1 MGVAAGK
8 YIGNMAIQV
17 QIVALPLSP
26 ETFPPDQQLV
36 ALGYTQRLYLN
47 PTTVTPLFSLFGVAH
62 ICHCLNRPQV
72 AADLTSSDL
81 PQKLQALMGW
91 IANRQIDYV
100 GITNPEYLQYYLDSY
115 VELEQIFGQLAG
127 MEDEMK
133 RLSDLFKVHIVLVL
147 HVDESVKVQTY
158 CTEGVAPI
166 LHFEV
171 VSEAYYVLL
180 HGSSEGMPLEGS
192 KTAIEQFYSLYLAHS
207 PPVQP
212 AAPEGNS
219 QLQEASPDLTD
230 PPSPVTPPVQFDP
243 LTDPVQFNPH
253 TDPVQFNPPT
263 DPVQFDP
270 PTDPVQFDPHT
281 DPVQF
286 NPHTDPVQ
294 SDSPTPPV
302 QSNSPTSSVQFV
314 PFSPAVQPLPSPDP
328 SWQSAL
334 ELIDTQ
340 KKLIQ
345 GMVQANSTLQVG
357 AEAMSLLTRARN
369 LAETLQ
375 MNGAEYDGIRT
386 QLEQR
391 ILASVSDQH
400 AAPPAEE
407 NKSRAV
413 PPQSPP
419 AIQKPEWKPSVRPSV
434 PEASP
439 APVQGKP
446 AVTAPSNSTVP
457 LLKST
462 NPSACQ
468 SCQGTDP
475 TMMYLDGGHSYCRI
489 CYNCAVKVTKCP
501 ICSREYTAGEQAR
514 FKIIAS

>member
-1 MGVAAGK
+1 
-8 YIGNMAIQV
+8 
-17 QIVALPLSP
+17 
-26 ETFPPDQQLV
+26 
-36 ALGYTQRLYLN
+36 
-47 PTTVTPLFSLFGVAH
+47 
-62 ICHCLNRPQV
+62 
-72 AADLTSSDL
+72 
-81 PQKLQALMGW
+81 
-91 IANRQIDYV
+91 
-100 GITNPEYLQYYLDSY
+100 
-115 VELEQIFGQLAG
+115 
-127 MEDEMK
+127 MK

-230 PPSPVTPPVQFDP
+230 PPSPVTPPVQS
-243 LTDPVQFNPH
+243 
-253 TDPVQFNPPT
+253 
-263 DPVQFDP
+263 DP

-281 DPVQF
+281 DPVQ
-286 NPHTDPVQ
+286 

-302 QSNSPTSSVQFV
+302 QYNPPTDPVQFDPPTPPVQYNPPTDPVQSNPPTSPVQFV

-369 LAETLQ
+369 LAKTLQ

-407 NKSRAV
+407 NKSSAV
-413 PPQSPP
+413 PPQSSP
-419 AIQKPEWKPSVRPSV
+419 AIQKPEWKPPVRPSV

-446 AVTAPSNSTVP
+446 AGTAPSNPTVP

-475 TMMYLDGGHSYCRI
+475 TMLYIDGGHSYCRI
-489 CYNCAVKVTKCP
+489 CFNCAVKVTKCP
-501 ICSREYTAGEQAR
+501 ICSRVYTAGEKAR
-514 FKIIAS
+514 FEIIAS